1 MEFIELATKRL
12 TTLVYTNKKISQ
24 KDFMKILESARIAP
38 SAKNRQPWRF
48 YILNDIQ
55 KEYIAKQMES
65 WINITGME
73 TTIKRS
79 ANMIRNVGD
88 VILIYIE
95 KWDRENID
103 RIKKPEI
110 LLNGEDLENMIIMH
124 DYYMGRI
131 KADLLSCGA
140 AIEHMILQATELGID
155 TTWICDVLF
164 VDEEINRYLKLDN
177 KEIVCG
183 LALGYKKVEPIRKK
197 RFKIEDLIIGGTLE
211 R

>member
-1 MEFIELATKRL
+1 MRFYDLAKKRL
-12 TTLVYTNKKISQ
+12 TTLSYTNKKVCNENL
-24 KDFMKILESARIAP
+24 KKIIESGIIAP

-48 YILNDIQ
+48 YILSDIQ
-55 KEYIAKQMES
+55 KQYIANKMDN
-65 WINITGME
+65 WINITKME

-79 ANMIRNVGD
+79 ADIIRNVGN
-88 VILIYIE
+88 VILVYID

-103 RIKKPEI
+103 RIKNPKT

-140 AIEHMILQATELGID
+140 AIEHMVLQATELEID

-164 VDEEINRYLKLDN
+164 VDEEINKYLEVDN
-177 KEIVCG
+177 KELVCG

-197 RFKIEDLIIGGTLE
+197 RFNIDDLIIGGKL
-211 R
+211 

>member
-1 MEFIELATKRL
+1 MRFYDLAKKRL
-12 TTLVYTNKKISQ
+12 TTVLYTNKKVCNENL
-24 KDFMKILESARIAP
+24 KKIIESGIIAP

-48 YILNDIQ
+48 YILSDIQ
-55 KEYIAKQMES
+55 KQYIANKMDN
-65 WINITGME
+65 WINITKME

-79 ANMIRNVGD
+79 ADIIRNVGN
-88 VILIYIE
+88 VILVYID

-103 RIKKPEI
+103 RIKNPKT

-140 AIEHMILQATELGID
+140 AIEHMVLQATELEID

-164 VDEEINRYLKLDN
+164 VDEEINKYLEVDN
-177 KEIVCG
+177 KELICG

-197 RFKIEDLIIGGTLE
+197 RFNIDDLIIGGKL
-211 R
+211 